1 MATAQEDEN
10 EAEDFLTVERGSY
23 TSQASEVTVN
33 GRARGTDAT
42 ADVVMGPWP

>member
-1 MATAQEDEN
+1 MATAQED

-23 TSQASEVTVN
+23 ASQASEVTVN